1 MSDELDEET
10 TAARHQLVTR
20 LRELRR
26 ATRLSGEELAAR
38 AGWTQSKV
46 SKIETGRTVPQLADV
61 RAWADAVEALP
72 DVRAELDRLAEAA
85 LTGTTAW
92 HKALS
97 RGRGHRQSRIG
108 QLEAAASCL
117 RVYQPLVIP
126 GLLQVPGYM
135 RALFSFGEPLGPDDV
150 AEAVKARMD
159 RQTILFDERKRLVF
173 LIGETAL
180 RWRIGGPDVM
190 RGQLDRIAALTTAP
204 TIELGIIPLNID
216 APSSLH
222 HGFVVFGEPGQDD
235 DVFVSVETISDVL
248 RIYDDRKVALYLKRF
263 ERLRG
268 AAVYGDGARAVLRRI
283 SSELHGMQ

>member
-173 LIGETAL
+173 LIGET
-180 RWRIGGPDVM
+180 
-190 RGQLDRIAALTTAP
+190 
-204 TIELGIIPLNID
+204 
-216 APSSLH
+216 
-222 HGFVVFGEPGQDD
+222 
-235 DVFVSVETISDVL
+235 ISDVL

>member
-117 RVYQPLVIP
+117 RVYQ
-126 GLLQVPGYM
+126 
-135 RALFSFGEPLGPDDV
+135 
-150 AEAVKARMD
+150 
-159 RQTILFDERKRLVF
+159 RLVF